1 MKETPL
7 VSVIIPVYNYDRYL
21 GEAIESVL
29 RQTYKPLEV
38 IVVDDG
44 SKDQSGEVARSFA
57 DRGVQYCYQ
66 VHAGIGPTRNT
77 GVELAQGDFLAFLD
91 ADDRWPLEKLERQ
104 LEAFDA
110 DPALEMVFGQA
121 LQLQNGPEWE
131 AGIKE
136 MKVDVTRMVP
146 GMVPGTMLI
155 KREAFLRVG
164 NFPSGLKVGE
174 FIDWYARAVQLKIRS
189 LVLPELLL
197 WRRIHDC
204 NQGLRERQSVSDY
217 ARVLKASLDRRR
229 AEQGHKEA
237 QKTQS

>member
-1 MKETPL
+1 MKEAPL

-29 RQTYKPLEV
+29 SQTHQQLEV

-44 SKDQSGEVARSFA
+44 STDQSGEVARSFA
-57 DRGVQYCYQ
+57 DRGVRYCLQ
-66 VHAGIGPTRNT
+66 VHAGIGPTRNK

-104 LEAFDA
+104 LRAFES

-136 MKVDVTRMVP
+136 KNFAATGMVP
-146 GMVPGTMLI
+146 GLVPGTMLI
-155 KREAFLRVG
+155 KRAAFFRVG
-164 NFPSGLKVGE
+164 KFAGGLKVGE
-174 FIDWYARAVQLKIRS
+174 FIDWYARAVELQIRS
-189 LVLPELLL
+189 LVLPDLFL
-197 WRRIHDC
+197 WRRIHDS
-204 NQGLRERQSVSDY
+204 NQGVRERQSVSDY

-229 AEQGHKEA
+229 NVAKN
-237 QKTQS
+237 